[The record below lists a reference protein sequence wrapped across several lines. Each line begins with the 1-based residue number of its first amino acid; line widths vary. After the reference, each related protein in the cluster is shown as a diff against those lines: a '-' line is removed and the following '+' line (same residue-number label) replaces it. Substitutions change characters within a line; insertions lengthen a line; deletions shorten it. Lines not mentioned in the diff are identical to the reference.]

1 MYAILVWVFVS
12 LSFPFVLFAETRIP
26 VNSNE
31 ITLSF
36 APVVKRAAPA
46 VVNIYAKRLVN
57 QNRSPFQNDPFFRR
71 FFQNRINPQKRVQN
85 SLGSGVILSEDGY
98 VVSNYHVVGNASDI
112 RVVLNDRRQFTASV
126 ALADEKNDLAILIL
140 ENAESMPFLAL
151 REDEAVAVGELVLAI
166 GNPFGVGQTVTS
178 GIISGLARSGT
189 ADGSGRGYYLQ
200 TDAAINPGNSGGALV
215 DINGSLVGI
224 NTSILT
230 RSGGSNGIG
239 FAIPAAFVR
248 EFLRQAKSGVKKFE
262 QPWLGV
268 FGQAITPELA
278 EALQLDGFDGMVIS
292 ALHEKS
298 PLMLAGLS
306 KGDVVVSVDNF
317 AVNGPAEMLY
327 RLTVAG
333 IGSQSKLTIVSGGQ
347 RRDLWIK
354 LKPAPNDPPS
364 NLKRLPKTSP
374 LRDLI
379 VRIINPA
386 VQQEMGLGLSTRGI
400 VVVEPGPIG
409 SRLGFRSGDII
420 EEINGNRLNSAEQ
433 IDELIGT
440 SNRSGQFIISR
451 DGQRLT
457 IRYRT

>member
-12 LSFPFVLFAETRIP
+12 LSFPLVLFAETRVP
-26 VNSNE
+26 LNSNE
-31 ITLSF
+31 ISLSF

-57 QNRSPFQNDPFFRR
+57 QSTSPFQNDPFFRR

-85 SLGSGVILSEDGY
+85 SLGSGVILTEDGY
-98 VVSNYHVVGNASDI
+98 VVSNYHVVGNASEI

-126 ALADEKNDLAILIL
+126 ALADKKNDLAILIL
-140 ENAESMPFLAL
+140 ENAENMPFLPL
-151 REDEAVAVGELVLAI
+151 RQDEAIEVGELVLAI

-239 FAIPAAFVR
+239 FAIPAAFVW
-248 EFLRQAKSGVKKFE
+248 EFLRQAKSGVKEFE

-278 EALQLDGFDGMVIS
+278 DALQLDGFDGMVIS

-298 PLMLAGLS
+298 PLRLAGLS
-306 KGDVVVSVDNF
+306 IGDVVVSVDNF

-333 IGSQSKLTIVSGGQ
+333 IGSQSKLTVLTAGQ
-347 RRDLWIK
+347 KRDLWIQ
-354 LKPAPNDPPS
+354 LSSAPNDPIS
-364 NLKRLPKTSP
+364 KLKRLPKTSP

-379 VRIINPA
+379 VRIINPF
-386 VQQEMGLGLSTRGI
+386 VQQEMGLGLDAKGI
-400 VVVEPGPIG
+400 VIVEPGPNG
-409 SRLGFRSGDII
+409 SRLGFRAGDII
-420 EEINGNRLNSAEQ
+420 EEINGITIISAEQ
-433 IDELIGT
+433 IDELVR
-440 SNRSGQFIISR
+440 SSSRSGQFIISR
-451 DGQRLT
+451 DGQRLI

>member
-1 MYAILVWVFVS
+1 MRILQIKFFNYS
-12 LSFPFVLFAETRIP
+12 LLILLIFLSSWYYISNSNSKLVTASEKSIPSVVTISSNNYSFPQGRNGI
-26 VNSNE
+26 
-31 ITLSF
+31 
-36 APVVKRAAPA
+36 
-46 VVNIYAKRLVN
+46 
-57 QNRSPFQNDPFFRR
+57 
-71 FFQNRINPQKRVQN
+71 
-85 SLGSGVILSEDGY
+85 GSGVIFSKDGY
-98 VVSNYHVVGNASDI
+98 IVTNLHIISGENINVKLYNGKNFQAKIIGLDKNTDI
-112 RVVLNDRRQFTASV
+112 AILKIS
-126 ALADEKNDLAILIL
+126 ADEDFEPINFADSDDLKIGD
-140 ENAESMPFLAL
+140 
-151 REDEAVAVGELVLAI
+151 RVLAI
-166 GNPFGVGQTVTS
+166 GNPYGIGISVS
-178 GIISGLARSGT
+178 NGIISAT
-189 ADGSGRGYYLQ
+189 GRDYGNPYLQLIQ
-200 TDAAINPGNSGGALV
+200 TDAAINPGNSGGAL
-215 DINGSLVGI
+215 INENGNLIGI
-224 NTSILT
+224 NSKIFSRT
-230 RSGGSNGIG
+230 GAYQGIG

-317 AVNGPAEMLY
+317 AVNGPAEMLF

-333 IGSQSKLTIVSGGQ
+333 IGSKSKLSIVSGGQ
-347 RRDLWIK
+347 RRDLWVE

-420 EEINGNRLNSAEQ
+420 EEINGTRLISAEQ

>member
-1 MYAILVWVFVS
+1 M
-12 LSFPFVLFAETRIP
+12 
-26 VNSNE
+26 
-31 ITLSF
+31 
-36 APVVKRAAPA
+36 
-46 VVNIYAKRLVN
+46 
-57 QNRSPFQNDPFFRR
+57 
-71 FFQNRINPQKRVQN
+71 
-85 SLGSGVILSEDGY
+85 
-98 VVSNYHVVGNASDI
+98 VSNYHVVGNASEI
-112 RVVLNDRRQFTASV
+112 RVVLNDRRQFSDSV
-126 ALADEKNDLAILIL
+126 ALADKKNDLAILIL
-140 ENAESMPFLAL
+140 ENAANMPFLPL
-151 REDEAVAVGELVLAI
+151 RQDEAIEVGELVLAI

-248 EFLRQAKSGVKKFE
+248 EFLRQAKSGVKEFE

-278 EALQLDGFDGMVIS
+278 DALQLDGFDGMVIS

-298 PLMLAGLS
+298 PLRLAGLS
-306 KGDVVVSVDNF
+306 IGDVVVSVDNF

-327 RLTVAG
+327 RLTLAG
-333 IGSQSKLTIVSGGQ
+333 LGSQSKLTVLTGGQ
-347 RRDLWIK
+347 NRDLWIQ
-354 LKPAPNDPPS
+354 LMSAPNDPIS
-364 NLKRLPKTSP
+364 KLKRLPKTSP

-379 VRIINPA
+379 VRIINPF
-386 VQQEMGLGLSTRGI
+386 VQQEMGLRLDAKGI
-400 VVVEPGPIG
+400 VIVEPGPNG
-409 SRLGFRSGDII
+409 SRLGFRAGDII
-420 EEINGNRLNSAEQ
+420 EEINGVTIISAEQ
-433 IDELIGT
+433 IDELVG
-440 SNRSGQFIISR
+440 SSSRSGQFIISR
-451 DGQRLT
+451 DGQRLI

>member
-98 VVSNYHVVGNASDI
+98 VVSNYHGVGNASAI

-200 TDAAINPGNSGGALV
+200 TDAATVSY
-215 DINGSLVGI
+215 
-224 NTSILT
+224 TH
-230 RSGGSNGIG
+230 
-239 FAIPAAFVR
+239 
-248 EFLRQAKSGVKKFE
+248 LRA
-262 QPWLGV
+262 
-268 FGQAITPELA
+268 
-278 EALQLDGFDGMVIS
+278 
-292 ALHEKS
+292 HE
-298 PLMLAGLS
+298 
-306 KGDVVVSVDNF
+306 
-317 AVNGPAEMLY
+317 
-327 RLTVAG
+327 T
-333 IGSQSKLTIVSGGQ
+333 
-347 RRDLWIK
+347 
-354 LKPAPNDPPS
+354 
-364 NLKRLPKTSP
+364 
-374 LRDLI
+374 
-379 VRIINPA
+379 
-386 VQQEMGLGLSTRGI
+386 
-400 VVVEPGPIG
+400 
-409 SRLGFRSGDII
+409 
-420 EEINGNRLNSAEQ
+420 
-433 IDELIGT
+433 
-440 SNRSGQFIISR
+440 
-451 DGQRLT
+451 
-457 IRYRT
+457 

>member
-1 MYAILVWVFVS
+1 
-12 LSFPFVLFAETRIP
+12 
-26 VNSNE
+26 
-31 ITLSF
+31 
-36 APVVKRAAPA
+36 
-46 VVNIYAKRLVN
+46 
-57 QNRSPFQNDPFFRR
+57 
-71 FFQNRINPQKRVQN
+71 
-85 SLGSGVILSEDGY
+85 
-98 VVSNYHVVGNASDI
+98 
-112 RVVLNDRRQFTASV
+112 
-126 ALADEKNDLAILIL
+126 
-140 ENAESMPFLAL
+140 
-151 REDEAVAVGELVLAI
+151 LAI

-347 RRDLWIK
+347 RRDLWIE

>member
-1 MYAILVWVFVS
+1 M
-12 LSFPFVLFAETRIP
+12 FAETRVP
-26 VNSNE
+26 LNSNE

-85 SLGSGVILSEDGY
+85 SLGSGVILTEDGY

-151 REDEAVAVGELVLAI
+151 REDEAVEVGELVLAI

-248 EFLRQAKSGVKKFE
+248 EFLRQAKSGVK
-262 QPWLGV
+262 
-268 FGQAITPELA
+268 
-278 EALQLDGFDGMVIS
+278 
-292 ALHEKS
+292 
-298 PLMLAGLS
+298 
-306 KGDVVVSVDNF
+306 
-317 AVNGPAEMLY
+317 
-327 RLTVAG
+327 
-333 IGSQSKLTIVSGGQ
+333 
-347 RRDLWIK
+347 
-354 LKPAPNDPPS
+354 
-364 NLKRLPKTSP
+364 
-374 LRDLI
+374 
-379 VRIINPA
+379 
-386 VQQEMGLGLSTRGI
+386 
-400 VVVEPGPIG
+400 
-409 SRLGFRSGDII
+409 
-420 EEINGNRLNSAEQ
+420 
-433 IDELIGT
+433 
-440 SNRSGQFIISR
+440 
-451 DGQRLT
+451 
-457 IRYRT
+457 

>member
-26 VNSNE
+26 LNFNE

-71 FFQNRINPQKRVQN
+71 FFQNRINPQQRVQN

-151 REDEAVAVGELVLAI
+151 REDEAVEVGELVLAI

-317 AVNGPAEMLY
+317 AVNGPAEMLF

-333 IGSQSKLTIVSGGQ
+333 IGSKSKLSIVSGGQ
-347 RRDLWIK
+347 RRDLWVD
-354 LKPAPNDPPS
+354 DPPS

-420 EEINGNRLNSAEQ
+420 EEINGTRLISAEQ

>member
-1 MYAILVWVFVS
+1 M
-12 LSFPFVLFAETRIP
+12 
-26 VNSNE
+26 
-31 ITLSF
+31 
-36 APVVKRAAPA
+36 
-46 VVNIYAKRLVN
+46 
-57 QNRSPFQNDPFFRR
+57 
-71 FFQNRINPQKRVQN
+71 
-85 SLGSGVILSEDGY
+85 
-98 VVSNYHVVGNASDI
+98 
-112 RVVLNDRRQFTASV
+112 
-126 ALADEKNDLAILIL
+126 
-140 ENAESMPFLAL
+140 
-151 REDEAVAVGELVLAI
+151 
-166 GNPFGVGQTVTS
+166 
-178 GIISGLARSGT
+178 
-189 ADGSGRGYYLQ
+189 
-200 TDAAINPGNSGGALV
+200 
-215 DINGSLVGI
+215 
-224 NTSILT
+224 
-230 RSGGSNGIG
+230 
-239 FAIPAAFVR
+239 
-248 EFLRQAKSGVKKFE
+248 
-262 QPWLGV
+262 
-268 FGQAITPELA
+268 
-278 EALQLDGFDGMVIS
+278 IS

-298 PLMLAGLS
+298 PLILAGLS

-347 RRDLWIK
+347 RRDLWIE

>member
-1 MYAILVWVFVS
+1 MTKKYKILAQFIKDMSSETPDIDTFIFVKDNIANYS
-12 LSFPFVLFAETRIP
+12 LDIDIKSKAVKDKIIQVETTLGYSDKSNNNKKKSFFEMIYVTMVRLDDD
-26 VNSNE
+26 VN
-31 ITLSF
+31 
-36 APVVKRAAPA
+36 
-46 VVNIYAKRLVN
+46 
-57 QNRSPFQNDPFFRR
+57 
-71 FFQNRINPQKRVQN
+71 
-85 SLGSGVILSEDGY
+85 
-98 VVSNYHVVGNASDI
+98 
-112 RVVLNDRRQFTASV
+112 
-126 ALADEKNDLAILIL
+126 EKNDLAILIL

-151 REDEAVAVGELVLAI
+151 REDEAVEVGELVLAI

-317 AVNGPAEMLY
+317 AVNGPAEMLF

-333 IGSQSKLTIVSGGQ
+333 IGSQSKLSIVSGGQ
-347 RRDLWIK
+347 RRDLWIE

-420 EEINGNRLNSAEQ
+420 EEINGTRLISAEQ